1 MWKKV
6 KARREILILVEMLV
20 FRKILHTYL
29 MDTPNAIVP
38 ANQFKEILN
47 GEIGKIIDEVE
58 GRFINLVKI

>member
-1 MWKKV
+1 
-6 KARREILILVEMLV
+6 MLV